1 MSKVAIVTDS
11 TGYIP
16 KELIKQYNIVVIPL
30 YVIWDGEE
38 LKDDI
43 DITPTEFYNRL
54 QNSSTMPSTSQPT
67 PADFQEVFARLHE
80 DGYDILSILISSDLS
95 GTVSSAE
102 QAKKA
107 LPDAKIEIFDSRST
121 SMELGFHTLA
131 AARAAAEGKSLSE
144 CVSAAEKARANSGII
159 FAVDTLEFLHRG
171 GRIGGANR
179 YLGTILNIKPL
190 LVVEDGKIEPL
201 EKVRTKKKAQKR
213 VADIVTERLQGKSNI
228 RLAALNANAEAEA
241 QSLIKMTA
249 ARLDVVENIIAEVS
263 PVIGTHVGPG
273 TVGLAYTHD

>member
-1 MSKVAIVTDS
+1 
-11 TGYIP
+11 
-16 KELIKQYNIVVIPL
+16 
-30 YVIWDGEE
+30 
-38 LKDDI
+38 
-43 DITPTEFYNRL
+43 
-54 QNSSTMPSTSQPT
+54 
-67 PADFQEVFARLHE
+67 
-80 DGYDILSILISSDLS
+80 
-95 GTVSSAE
+95 
-102 QAKKA
+102 
-107 LPDAKIEIFDSRST
+107 SRST

-179 YLGTILNIKPL
+179 YLGTMLNIKPL